1 MKTGVS
7 VFKKEKMRKEK
18 ERDVLVEG
26 REFLWTWAAGADVVI
41 RYAITQVPF
50 TPSCVC

>member
-7 VFKKEKMRKEK
+7 VFKKKNMREEKEK
-18 ERDVLVEG
+18 DVLVEG
-26 REFLWTWAAGADVVI
+26 REFLWARGAGADVVI
-41 RYAITQVPF
+41 RYTITQVLF

>member
-7 VFKKEKMRKEK
+7 VFKKEKMREEKEK
-18 ERDVLVEG
+18 DVLVEG
-26 REFLWTWAAGADVVI
+26 REFLWPWGVGADFVI
-41 RYAITQVPF
+41 RYVIMQVPF